1 MQLCF
6 SLNILWQC
14 LSLGLEWKPTF
25 SSPVATAEFSK
36 FAGIWSVTLLQHHL
50 LGFEITQL
58 EFHQHFLYSLLFI
71 PLPQWFISIHATL
84 VFASTYCQG
93 SIILSACKLFPP
105 RSETVLH
112 SSTGLRSDPGYF
124 PGDTEERRIF
134 WREQSSFFKKN
145 TCFKWSHYKISR
157 QKEAI
162 LPRQGRRNDFCQ
174 LAGSEESEGPRFSD
188 LSTQTFPIQFSQSLS
203 LPTWALTLM

>member
-1 MQLCF
+1 MQLCG

-14 LSLGLEWKPTF
+14 FSLGLEWKPTF

-36 FAGIWSVTLLQHHL
+36 FAGIWSVALLQHHL

-58 EFHQHFLYSLLFI
+58 EFHHHFLYSLLFI

-105 RSETVLH
+105 RSEIVLH

-124 PGDTEERRIF
+124 PWRHWRKAEYFEENSLHFSKRTPA
-134 WREQSSFFKKN
+134 SSEVIIRYLGKKRL
-145 TCFKWSHYKISR
+145 FSPDK
-157 QKEAI
+157 
-162 LPRQGRRNDFCQ
+162 G
-174 LAGSEESEGPRFSD
+174 EGM
-188 LSTQTFPIQFSQSLS
+188 TFASLQVRKNLRVQYSQICPLRHPQFSFHSPSLF
-203 LPTWALTLM
+203 LPEPWL